1 MDIKKLFVI
10 MTCLLISLTVANILF
25 AIIILIKGEFP
36 TILFTGTFTV
46 LLAWV
51 FLLKVKETNAIL
63 KEIYN
68 NIKSNYFSK

>member
-25 AIIILIKGEFP
+25 AIIILVKGEFP

-51 FLLKVKETNAIL
+51 FLLKVKETNVIL